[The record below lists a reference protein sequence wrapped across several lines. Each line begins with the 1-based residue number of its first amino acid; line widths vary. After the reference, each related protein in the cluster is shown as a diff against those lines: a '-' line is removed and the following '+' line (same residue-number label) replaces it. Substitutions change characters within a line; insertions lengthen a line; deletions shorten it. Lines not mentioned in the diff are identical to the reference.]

1 MKHALWDCEAIEQVW
16 CVDFGW
22 VNRFEAAYGNFLDL
36 LDRMVLKSRKAE
48 LFATTAWHI
57 WVHRNK
63 TRLKEQAVLLDKI
76 RDTAKNYLQL
86 FNASRD

>member
-1 MKHALWDCEAIEQVW
+1 MKRALWDCEAIEQVW

-22 VNRFEAAYGNFLDL
+22 VNRFEAAHGNFLDL
-36 LDRMVLKSRKAE
+36 LVRMVLKSRKAE